1 MMHWLIDSI
10 AWSALP
16 QIIAIDILLGGDN
29 AVIIAMACRNLPVE
43 LRNRAIMA
51 GVAGAI
57 LLRILLLFFAIQL
70 LALPGLKIFG
80 AALLLWIGIKLLMA
94 NEDSHDA
101 IDGNAGLLRAIK
113 TIIVADAVM
122 SLDNVLALAGAAG
135 GDIVLVSLGVLISI
149 PIIVWGSRLVLALMD
164 RFPQVIV
171 LGAALL
177 GWVAGGMA
185 VSDAWLAT
193 HLTLP
198 VETTHYLAS
207 AFGATLV
214 MVLGLALKNTVK
226 KPKEDP
232 PAS

>member
-1 MMHWLIDSI
+1 MHWLIDSI

-70 LALPGLKIFG
+70 LALPGLKIVG

-94 NEDSHDA
+94 NDDSHDA
-101 IDGNAGLLRAIK
+101 IDGNAGLLSAIK

-164 RFPQVIV
+164 RFPQVVV

-198 VETTHYLAS
+198 VETSHYLAS

-214 MVLGLALKNTVK
+214 MVLGFALKNTVK